1 MKQTKRRQL
10 RATIQDRLD
19 YHAGHRIYRDG
30 WPVEQCTNDMQR
42 AGYMDA
48 LRAEADAET
57 ERYLATHPQAVAA

>member
-10 RATIQDRLD
+10 RATIADRLE
-19 YHAGHRIYRDG
+19 YHTGVRIYRDG
-30 WPVEQCTNDMQR
+30 WHIEQCENEMQR

-48 LRAEADAET
+48 LQAEADAET